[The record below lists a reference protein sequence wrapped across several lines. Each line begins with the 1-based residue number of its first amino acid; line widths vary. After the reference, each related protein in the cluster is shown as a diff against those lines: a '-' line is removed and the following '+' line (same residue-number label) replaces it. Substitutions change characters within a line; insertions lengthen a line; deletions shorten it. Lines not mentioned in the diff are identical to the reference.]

1 MGVTMSL
8 PTHLKILLLASSAVF
23 LGSCSSRAI
32 HEAEAVVA
40 QADSLWQAGEMYGID
55 AGDSLTLAQ
64 AYKTLGDIPLPYR
77 EGLCPIGLPVA
88 VRRISL
94 GLGSTYAHACYHYGK
109 LLRAKDHP
117 AEAMQAFINAT
128 HSRTRD
134 YHILGRVYSNMG
146 SICHL
151 AGDFPLSYDMYE
163 KSADMFLQNGD
174 TLAYYY
180 GLNDMAFEKAMLADK
195 EACLACLHTI
205 EQNCS
210 DRDVIFQTME
220 TKAEL
225 CLKYKQYDSAIICS
239 NYLIEAGFDNTS
251 VILIKAQAYDDLSLP
266 DSALLY
272 AKMIM
277 ERSCVSPQ
285 ERFNAIFII
294 LHNDSTL
301 DGDSI
306 NALSSQRED
315 IRYYDYEPRK
325 NQCMQAVQLLE
336 QDLAKTPDWRWLY
349 AVMATV
355 LIIGAAIV
363 VYVYRK
369 HKKHDLLAQKISDLT
384 LKSNAVQANHEK
396 LVNRYESQQQRRME
410 ETLHRCALLREC
422 PQIAV
427 ELKWSDFDAACS
439 IIDSHFYLLASKL
452 RQKAVLNETEIRL
465 CILVLIG
472 LNRIQI
478 ANTMPYALNSI
489 GKLKDQTAKK
499 LGTSGKNLQDF
510 LIKMVVDE

>member
-23 LGSCSSRAI
+23 LGSCSSLAI

-40 QADSLWQAGEMYGID
+40 QADSLWKAGLMYGID

-64 AYKTLGDIPLPYR
+64 AYKTLGDIPLPFTG

-94 GLGSTYAHACYHYGK
+94 GLGSPYAHACYHYGK

-163 KSADMFLQNGD
+163 RSANCFLADND
-174 TLAYYY
+174 SLSYYFL
-180 GLNDMAFEKAMLADK
+180 LNDMAFEKAMLADK
-195 EACLACLHTI
+195 ESCIGLLHNI
-205 EQNCS
+205 EQHCI
-210 DRDVIFQTME
+210 DRGVICKTLE

-225 CLKYKQYDSAIICS
+225 YLKCKQYDSVLYYASILCKELP
-239 NYLIEAGFDNTS
+239 NYSAGF
-251 VILIKAQAYDDLSLP
+251 LLQAQAYSYLAIQ
-266 DSALLY
+266 DSAIYY
-272 AKMIM
+272 A
-277 ERSCVSPQ
+277 ERVLDNSP
-285 ERFNAIFII
+285 
-294 LHNDSTL
+294 TL
-301 DGDSI
+301 EEMN
-306 NALSSQRED
+306 NALYILTNDDESKDKAAIRQTAADRSDTQKLIELRQMKISQ
-315 IRYYDYEPRK
+315 
-325 NQCMQAVQLLE
+325 AAQLLQ
-336 QDLAKTPDWRWLY
+336 QDLTRKPDWRWLY
-349 AVMATV
+349 AVIATV

-363 VYVYRK
+363 IYVYRK

-396 LVNRYESQQQRRME
+396 LVNRYESQHQRRME
-410 ETLHRCALLREC
+410 ETLHRCALLRNC

-499 LGTSGKNLQDF
+499 LGTSGKNLRDF